1 MSNVGN
7 ESPEPKSSWLVPV
20 LVCMIGAFMSTLNS
34 SVINVALSMIKT
46 VFNADLGTIQWVSTI
61 YTLSLG
67 VVIPLSG
74 WMGKRVGLNRLYMAA
89 LVVFTLGSVLCALS
103 GNIYFLIA
111 MRVVQACGGG
121 MILPTGMAMIK
132 RIVPRKQY
140 GTAMGI
146 YGIAMLMGPA
156 LGPTLGGYLVEYVNW
171 RWIFT
176 INFPIGVLGLICSS
190 VILPAFPRSS
200 GARLDV
206 AGVVTS
212 VPMLFCLLFALSKGR
227 DWGWSSERVVLLFY
241 VSAVLFILFIISELS
256 SNDPLLELRLFRY
269 RTFTMANLISISIQI
284 GLYSVVYYVPI
295 FLQSLRGMGAMETG
309 MLMLP
314 GALIAGLMMPVSG
327 WIYDKTGPRIMALFG
342 LLSLAATTYLFHTIN
357 MATSTGAI
365 TLWLVVRYF
374 SMSFAQM
381 PAQTASIESV
391 PLEFASQASALSN
404 IISRVSSSFG
414 LAVLTTVMNTRDAFH
429 IARLRESVV
438 VNRLGVVPS
447 LHRLWG
453 IKGLV
458 DQAAFVQSLDDIFLI
473 ASLVTLVSVLPAFF
487 LKRRNAG

>member
-1 MSNVGN
+1 
-7 ESPEPKSSWLVPV
+7 
-20 LVCMIGAFMSTLNS
+20 
-34 SVINVALSMIKT
+34 
-46 VFNADLGTIQWVSTI
+46 
-61 YTLSLG
+61 
-67 VVIPLSG
+67 
-74 WMGKRVGLNRLYMAA
+74 
-89 LVVFTLGSVLCALS
+89 
-103 GNIYFLIA
+103 
-111 MRVVQACGGG
+111 
-121 MILPTGMAMIK
+121 
-132 RIVPRKQY
+132 
-140 GTAMGI
+140 
-146 YGIAMLMGPA
+146 
-156 LGPTLGGYLVEYVNW
+156 
-171 RWIFT
+171 
-176 INFPIGVLGLICSS
+176 